1 MGWARSRINEALRQF
16 DRKGH
21 RRIARSMQ
29 MGLAIGDKM
38 VGDHALRWA
47 ASLTFTTILS
57 LMPLLVVV
65 FSVLNAFL
73 PGQLSQVQAWI
84 LGALFTDS
92 ISDITRHIEMALTAN
107 QGTISLVGLGLLL
120 VVSILLFLS
129 VENAFNDIWSVPKSR
144 PMYRRLL
151 TFYAVI
157 TLAPTFLALGSI
169 FGSRLLDSVGI
180 TSLSIYLAGFVNWLL
195 VVLALTLLYKLLP
208 HTYVKMKYAFIAAV
222 VAAIVFQL
230 CRFGFNLYVDSIYT
244 GSTRSKIYGSFAL
257 IPIFFLW
264 VYLCW
269 IIVLSGSS
277 STYIFQN
284 RVRLTRDFDVI
295 RHSGHEL
302 NSVPTGYLLCS
313 IYLVI
318 AKHFRRDGG
327 DIEQWKIAHEL
338 RIDENSLE
346 QCIGLLKSNDF
357 ICLVHNE
364 GPPRLIPSKPLDRV
378 FLGDIYALARHIGYC
393 PDSLKIPGHDPHN
406 QIELAAQTIAHETR
420 NQINFAQL
428 VDRVT
433 EPAQSDLNES

>member
-1 MGWARSRINEALRQF
+1 MVDHMGWARSWINEALRQF

-21 RRIARSMQ
+21 RGLARSLQ
-29 MGLAIGDKM
+29 MVLAIGDKM

-73 PGQLSQVQAWI
+73 PGQLSQVQSWI

-92 ISDITRHIEMALTAN
+92 ISDVTRHIEMALTAN

-129 VENAFNDIWSVPKSR
+129 VENAFNDIWNVPKSR

-169 FGSRLLDSVGI
+169 FGSRLLNSVGI
-180 TSLSIYLAGFVNWLL
+180 TSLSIYLAGFVNWML

-230 CRFGFNLYVDSIYT
+230 CRFGFNLYVETIYT

-277 STYIFQN
+277 STYLFQN

-295 RHSGHEL
+295 RNSGQEL
-302 NSVPTGYLLCS
+302 NTVPTGYLLCS

-318 AKHFRRDGG
+318 SKHFRRDGG
-327 DIEQWKIAHEL
+327 DIEQWRIAREL
-338 RIDENSLE
+338 RIDEITLERCISL
-346 QCIGLLKSNDF
+346 LRSNDF
-357 ICLVHNE
+357 ICLVHSE
-364 GPPRLIPSKPLDRV
+364 GPPRLIPSKPLDKV
-378 FLGDIYALARHIGYC
+378 FLGEIYALAKAIGYG
-393 PDSLKIPGHDPHN
+393 PKSLEIPGHEPHRD
-406 QIELAAQTIAHETR
+406 IEINAQNLAHEKR
-420 NQINFAQL
+420 NQVSFAQL
-428 VDRVT
+428 VDQVS
-433 EPAQSDLNES
+433 QHN